1 MPAAASFP
9 CSRRRSR
16 PDAYN
21 DVVSPFPIDEQ
32 TVYSSISFLLVFL
45 GLVGALIPV
54 LPGPILIF
62 AGALVFALSD
72 GFERVGA
79 PTLIVLGVLTALAWG
94 SELALTT
101 LFTRRV
107 GANWKTVA
115 GAIAGGLI
123 GAGLINAALPLVGAL
138 FGAAIG
144 AVVGVVAVERLIN
157 KRDWPE
163 ARRVSTQYLAG
174 CLVGRVVE
182 FSLCVLMA
190 VIFASQAIGS

>member
-1 MPAAASFP
+1 
-9 CSRRRSR
+9 
-16 PDAYN
+16 
-21 DVVSPFPIDEQ
+21 VTPFPIDER
-32 TVYSSISFLLVFL
+32 TVYSSLSFLLVFL

-62 AGALVFALSD
+62 AGAVVFAMSD
-72 GFERVGA
+72 GFEKIGV
-79 PTLIVLGVLTALAWG
+79 PTLIVLGVLTVLAWG

-115 GAIAGGLI
+115 GAIIGGLS
-123 GAGLINAALPLVGAL
+123 GAALINAVLPIIGAL

-144 AVVGVVAVERLIN
+144 AATGVVTVERLIN

-163 ARRVSTQYLAG
+163 ARRVSTHYLAG

-182 FSLCVLMA
+182 FSLCMLMA
-190 VIFASQAIGS
+190 LIFASQALGG